1 MQKLSWGGCFS
12 YGPKNSIDLNSATI
26 TQLIGENG
34 SGKSSIPLIL
44 QEVAYNKN
52 SKGVKKADIANR
64 EIGDGKYWIE
74 LDFTLN
80 DDEYKISVNR
90 ASSLKVK
97 VYRGSED
104 ISSHTATETFKT
116 IEELL
121 GVDFKVFVQLIYQSV
136 TDGLSF
142 LTATDTVRKKFLI
155 DLFNLD
161 EYSILYEKSKEK
173 LQDITKEITGI
184 KGSIST
190 LEKMLAKA
198 GEVAEPKEYK
208 PVPDEPV
215 YPERVRVLENKL
227 RDITQL
233 NKKITQNNELKRI
246 LKSITFNS
254 EVLGYELADT
264 NEHTLNLGAV
274 NAKISAAKA
283 LISKMAKLSDSCPT
297 CGQHI
302 NIEKEQAL
310 KQEAEQDLVDL
321 TSKKIEIEQLLQ
333 ASKAHNDSIIR
344 ARRARDEKEDILQRI
359 DNALDTEQVDAEEV
373 KKNIQRLTYQYDDDK
388 DQYSKAIT
396 YNNGVKQHN
405 DRLEIISQQRQETQ
419 EELEFENIRL
429 EQLMHKQSI
438 YEILKKA
445 LSTNGLVAFKLENLV
460 KDIEE
465 AANEYLLEL
474 SDGRFSLM
482 FNISGDKLNVVLLDN
497 NVEIDISP
505 LSSGELARVNIATLL
520 AIRRIMSDISKT
532 QINILFLDEV
542 MNVLDE
548 YGREKL
554 IEVLIA
560 ETSLNTFLVSHG
572 WSHPLLAKVIVQK
585 TDGISQLKEQ

>member
-1 MQKLSWGGCFS
+1 MQRLSWGGCFS
-12 YGPKNSIDLNSATI
+12 YGPKNTIELNNATI

-44 QEVAYNKN
+44 QEVAFNKN

-74 LDFTLN
+74 LEFELN
-80 DDEYKISVNR
+80 DDQYKISVNR

-97 VYRGSED
+97 VYKNFED

-116 IEELL
+116 IEELI
-121 GVDFKVFVQLIYQSV
+121 GIDFKVFVQLIYQSV

-161 EYSILYEKSKEK
+161 EYSKLYEKSKEK
-173 LQDITKEITGI
+173 LQDITKEITSI

-190 LEKMLAKA
+190 LEKMLSKA
-198 GEVAEPKEYK
+198 GEAEQPKEYMD
-208 PVPDEPV
+208 VPEEPQ
-215 YPERVRVLENKL
+215 YPEQIATLEAKL
-227 RDITQL
+227 RDIIQV

-246 LKSITFNS
+246 LKNITYDSSILS
-254 EVLGYELADT
+254 KDLIDT
-264 NEHTLNLGAV
+264 NNDTLALGEITAKV
-274 NAKISAAKA
+274 NSAKA
-283 LISKMAKLSDSCPT
+283 LITKMAKLSDSCPT

-302 NIEKEQAL
+302 NIEKEKTL
-310 KQEAEQDLVDL
+310 KQEAEQDLAAYLVTQEEIKEKL
-321 TSKKIEIEQLLQ
+321 EANKIHNAAVL
-333 ASKAHNDSIIR
+333 KAR
-344 ARRARDEKEDILQRI
+344 KARDEKEDLLQRI
-359 DNALDTEQVDAEEV
+359 DNTLDAELVDAESIKAEI
-373 KKNIQRLTYQYDDDK
+373 KELTYEYEDLK
-388 DQYSKAIT
+388 DQYSKAIM
-396 YNNGVKQHN
+396 YNNKVKQHN
-405 DRLEIISQQRQETQ
+405 DRLEILAQQRQETQ
-419 EELEFENIRL
+419 EELEFENVRL
-429 EQLMHKQSI
+429 ENLTRKQSI

-482 FNISGDKLNVVLLDN
+482 FTISGDKLNVVLLDN

-554 IEVLIA
+554 IEILMA

-585 TDGISQLKEQ
+585 VDGISQLKEQ

>member
-1 MQKLSWGGCFS
+1 MQRLSWGGCFS
-12 YGPKNSIDLNSATI
+12 YGPKNTIELNNATI

-44 QEVAYNKN
+44 QEVAFNKN

-74 LDFTLN
+74 LEFELN
-80 DDEYKISVNR
+80 DDQYKISVNR

-97 VYRGSED
+97 VYKNEED

-116 IEELL
+116 IEELI
-121 GVDFKVFVQLIYQSV
+121 GIDFKVFVQLIYQSV

-161 EYSILYEKSKEK
+161 EYSKLYEKSKEK
-173 LQDITKEITGI
+173 LQDITKEITSI

-190 LEKMLAKA
+190 LEKMLSKA
-198 GEVAEPKEYK
+198 GEAEQPKEYMD
-208 PVPDEPV
+208 VPEEPQ
-215 YPERVRVLENKL
+215 YPEQIATLEAKL
-227 RDITQL
+227 RDIIQV

-246 LKSITFNS
+246 LKNITYDSSILS
-254 EVLGYELADT
+254 KDLIDT
-264 NEHTLNLGAV
+264 NNDTLALGEITAKV
-274 NAKISAAKA
+274 NSAKA
-283 LISKMAKLSDSCPT
+283 LITKMAKLSDSCPT

-302 NIEKEQAL
+302 NIEKEKTL
-310 KQEAEQDLVDL
+310 KQEAEQDLAAYLVTQEEIKEKL
-321 TSKKIEIEQLLQ
+321 EANKIHNAAVL
-333 ASKAHNDSIIR
+333 KAR
-344 ARRARDEKEDILQRI
+344 KARDEKEDLLQRI
-359 DNALDTEQVDAEEV
+359 DNALDAELVDAE
-373 KKNIQRLTYQYDDDK
+373 NIKAEIKELTYEYEDLK
-388 DQYSKAIT
+388 DEYSKAIM
-396 YNNGVKQHN
+396 YNNKVKQHN
-405 DRLEIISQQRQETQ
+405 DRLEILAQQRQETQ
-419 EELEFENIRL
+419 EELEFENVRL
-429 EQLMHKQSI
+429 ENLTRKQSI

-482 FNISGDKLNVVLLDN
+482 FTISGDKLNVVLLDN

-554 IEVLIA
+554 IEILMA

-585 TDGISQLKEQ
+585 VDGISQLKEQ